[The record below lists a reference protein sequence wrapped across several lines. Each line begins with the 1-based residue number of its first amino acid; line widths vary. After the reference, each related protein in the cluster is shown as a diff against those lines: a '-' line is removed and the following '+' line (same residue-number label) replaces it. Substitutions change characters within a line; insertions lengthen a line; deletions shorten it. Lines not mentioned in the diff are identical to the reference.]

1 MSGVLI
7 RPKFHVVLFCI
18 VFFYNFYLL
27 TFFCCAYLYPC
38 KLLVDVVV
46 GRLNYELR

>member
-1 MSGVLI
+1 MSAVLI
-7 RPKFHVVLFCI
+7 RPKFHVALFCI
-18 VFFYNFYLL
+18 VFYNFYLL

-38 KLLVDVVV
+38 KLLVNVVV